1 MINKKYGWLLAG
13 ILAGMI
19 LGRLTIPDEVWGAEP
34 VLKVEN
40 GQTLIEDINHPN
52 TQEIQEAE
60 AYLLENRVNVPADIE
75 AWCKKYGKEN
85 GIAPELLEAIIWK
98 ESRFQP
104 EVVNAS
110 GTCHGLMQIS
120 KGSHRNRMTRLG
132 VTDLY
137 NPEENIAVG
146 SDYLR
151 ELFEANEDTATV
163 LELYNGDGS
172 AAADPTRDSAYARK
186 VMAISTALERSHFK

>member
-1 MINKKYGWLLAG
+1 MRNKKYGWLLIG

-34 VLKVEN
+34 VLKIEN
-40 GQTLIEDINHPN
+40 GQTVIDDLNHPN
-52 TQEIQEAE
+52 IREIEEAD
-60 AYLLENRVNVPADIE
+60 AYLKENRVEVPADIE
-75 AWCKKYGKEN
+75 EFCIKYGKEN

-104 EVVNAS
+104 AAVNRS
-110 GTCHGLMQIS
+110 CKGLMQVNTGCH
-120 KGSHRNRMTRLG
+120 KKRMDRLG
-132 VTDLY
+132 VSDIY
-137 NPEENIAVG
+137 DPEGNIAVG

-172 AAADPTRDSAYARK
+172 AAADQTRDSAYAKK
-186 VMAISTALERSHFK
+186 VMAISTALERSHWK

>member
-1 MINKKYGWLLAG
+1 MRNKKYGWLLIG
-13 ILAGMI
+13 ILAGII

-34 VLKVEN
+34 VLKIEN
-40 GQTLIEDINHPN
+40 GQTVIDDLNQPN
-52 TQEIQEAE
+52 TREIEEAE
-60 AYLLENRVNVPADIE
+60 AYLKENRVEVPADIE
-75 AWCKKYGKEN
+75 EFCIKYGKEN

-104 EVVNAS
+104 EAVNRS
-110 GTCHGLMQIS
+110 CKGLMQVNTGCH
-120 KGSHRNRMTRLG
+120 KKRMDRLG
-132 VTDLY
+132 VSDIY
-137 NPEENIAVG
+137 DPEGNIAVG

-172 AAADPTRDSAYARK
+172 AAADPTRDSAYAKK
-186 VMAISTALERSHFK
+186 VMAISTALERSHWK

>member
-1 MINKKYGWLLAG
+1 MKNKKNGWLLIG

-34 VLKVEN
+34 VLKIEN
-40 GQTLIEDINHPN
+40 GQTVIDDLNHPN
-52 TQEIQEAE
+52 TREIEEAE
-60 AYLLENRVNVPADIE
+60 AYLKENRVEVPADIE
-75 AWCKKYGKEN
+75 EFCIKYGKEN

-104 EVVNAS
+104 GVVNAA

-120 KGSHRNRMTRLG
+120 KGSHRNRMDRLG

-137 NPEENIAVG
+137 DPEGNIAVG
-146 SDYLR
+146 TDYLR
-151 ELFEANEDTATV
+151 ELFEANEDVATV
-163 LELYNGDGS
+163 LELYNGDGV
-172 AAADPTRDSAYARK
+172 AASDPERTSGYAQK
-186 VMAISTALERSHFK
+186 IINIAQALERAHWK